1 MHVSGEK
8 KRERQ
13 RKKKIIKQK
22 MERKLDGQ
30 I

>member
-13 RKKKIIKQK
+13 RKKKTIKQK